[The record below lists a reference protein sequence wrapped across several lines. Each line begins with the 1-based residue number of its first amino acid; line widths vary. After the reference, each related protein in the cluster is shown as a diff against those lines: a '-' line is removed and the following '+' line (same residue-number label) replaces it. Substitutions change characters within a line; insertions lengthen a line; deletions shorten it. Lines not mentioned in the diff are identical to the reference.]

1 MAFCNN
7 CGAQLPD
14 DSKFCTSCGAKNGEA
29 PQVAPQP
36 APQAAPKQESA
47 YSVPNQAPVQ
57 KEKKPVNKKLFIIL
71 GAAVAALILIIVV
84 VVVIVNI
91 VKTNQAIKDKTLTF
105 KEDYFEVNFD
115 GYDTLGTVDVYYSDE
130 FEDKAFDALGY
141 TSKSQRKKTKA
152 QEALSDLKYEVID
165 FEISK
170 EEELSNGDEITI
182 KVTIAEDYD
191 SKLDVVKVNA
201 KKKDKKDADII
212 IKEIELKYTVE
223 GLDKITKYNPFDDL
237 EVETSGSDGDVWVGW
252 TYVGDEY
259 LSYYDFEC
267 DNEYDLSIG
276 DEFTITIEDYAV
288 EYLLDNYG
296 VLVTETS
303 KTFEVESA
311 DRYITSAKDV
321 SDDLLT
327 YMQELAVEE
336 IEDEYDWADCTIS
349 DLKYMGMYFL
359 NLTDE
364 DSWDD
369 ENTVILVYSG
379 TVTPEDTDYDAF
391 TAYMGVEISDLYEYA
406 DGTQDSSSY
415 AYMLYNSEYIHED
428 SWDTFYGWF
437 TEKEVYDEAVELY
450 SEEYSMELYGDVTDY
465 SNYVEPEE
473 EGYETIEEYF
483 ESEEGSEFID
493 SQEEYLL
500 GLYDESYSDIV
511 FSAVDN
517 VVTYEYTYIEEVEV
531 GALDDLFSKEDF
543 ESDFEEWG
551 TRTGVTEMSIQL
563 VYYNP
568 DGTVVYDETF
578 SNF

>member
-29 PQVAPQP
+29 PQP
-36 APQAAPKQESA
+36 APQATPKQESA

-237 EVETSGSDGDVWVGW
+237 EVETSGSDGDVWVDW

-336 IEDEYDWADCTIS
+336 IEDEYDWSDCTIS

-531 GALDDLFSKEDF
+531 GALDDLFSEEDF